1 MHYNI
6 SRSSKLKSLANQNII
21 EKFSPVPPKG
31 AIKVVRT
38 HSLAD
43 SKKNPKLLIKTS
55 KYPKPRIDLEI
66 FNRTSKTPTPPNVL
80 PLNFSESKGQL
91 IVNLKNEISALK
103 DSLSKALATIEDL
116 KAAQEAFEPIK
127 TEKKQLE
134 ACVSQIIHKLLMSEE
149 VSNKFKKA
157 IPEYLKETLGEKSK
171 ILEEIEKNH
180 PRIELESKENKDVD
194 GSVQAT
200 ARFKS
205 MEEFKG
211 ESKSE
216 GIVMEDFFTETFGF
230 LHVKAGDRV
239 QLLARHDEFNWM
251 ASMNGIVAKVPVSII
266 FID

>member
-6 SRSSKLKSLANQNII
+6 SRSSKFKTLANQNII
-21 EKFSPVPPKG
+21 EKFSPIPPKG

-55 KYPKPRIDLEI
+55 KYPKPRHDLEI
-66 FNRTSKTPTPPNVL
+66 LNRTSKTPTPPNVL

-91 IVNLKNEISALK
+91 ILSLKNEISSLK
-103 DSLSKALATIEDL
+103 DSLSKALSTIEDL
-116 KAAQEAFEPIK
+116 KAAQDASESIK

-134 ACVSQIIHKLLMSEE
+134 TCVSQIINKVLTSED
-149 VSNKFKKA
+149 VSNKFKKSF
-157 IPEYLKETLGEKSK
+157 PEYLKETLGEKSR
-171 ILEEIEKNH
+171 IFEEVEKTH
-180 PRIELESKENKDVD
+180 PRIEVDTQGSKDD

-205 MEEFKG
+205 VEEIKG
-211 ESKSE
+211 DSRSE

-230 LHVKAGDRV
+230 LRVKAGDRV

-251 ASMNGIVAKVPVSII
+251 ASMNEILGKVPVSII